1 MMNLKGM
8 LLLKENDLKSIEE
21 LRNQYL
27 QVIYM
32 LQTKE
37 DLEEALPSPNYYS
50 FMPLI
55 DSIIKKLEED
65 YLAIE
70 EVCDLD
76 NASDKFE
83 MDLLKMKIEMCITRK
98 NEALNMLKQEEDFQ
112 TNLKKKKLIF
122 AKTDSGNLY
131 FDKDL
136 KDISEE
142 YYERVISTLEKIE
155 LSIPENNSEKAK
167 QATSVNGKFT
177 NLHYV
182 KEYQIRTFYRVLSD
196 DIAYVMMTRVKKDDN
211 SKLDREE
218 PIKRKKQTEKEF
230 EKYKEMIKDEKML
243 NEIIEENEKIK
254 NQILEQLSINKR
266 GVK

>member
-1 MMNLKGM
+1 M
-8 LLLKENDLKSIEE
+8 LLLKENELKSLEE

-65 YLAIE
+65 YMAIE
-70 EVCDLD
+70 EVCNLD
-76 NASDKFE
+76 NASDKYE
-83 MDLLKMKIEMCITRK
+83 MDLLKMKIEMCIERK
-98 NEALNMLKQEEDFQ
+98 NEALNVLKKEEAFQ
-112 TNLKKKKLIF
+112 TNLKKKRLIF
-122 AKTDSGNLY
+122 AKTESGNLY

-136 KDISEE
+136 KDIKEE

-155 LSIPENNSEKAK
+155 LSIPENNVEKAK
-167 QATSVNGKFT
+167 QTNNVNGKLT
-177 NLHYV
+177 NIHYV

-196 DIAYVMMTRVKKDDN
+196 DIAYIMMTRVKKDDF

-230 EKYKEMIKDEKML
+230 EKYKEIIKDEIKL
-243 NEIIEENEKIK
+243 NEILEENEKIK

-266 GVK
+266 GAK